1 MYNSNES
8 GSNRLFITQI
18 PRDVDERELM
28 SLFGTFGEVL
38 DAKIIPSQ
46 HQSVTCKRPFFTEN
60 YLQLFI
66 VSIIRLRFIKLC
78 ESQYIGS
85 FPGCG
90 AVPQQVSI
98 C

>member
-1 MYNSNES
+1 MYNSNEG

-46 HQSVTCKRPFFTEN
+46 HQSVTCE
-60 YLQLFI
+60 
-66 VSIIRLRFIKLC
+66 
-78 ESQYIGS
+78 
-85 FPGCG
+85 
-90 AVPQQVSI
+90 
-98 C
+98 